1 MTSPRASRGRT
12 YASERYPWSYRSWAE
27 ETPTGGMIFGG
38 ATNPHF
44 PREMRMIARRRL
56 L

>member
-38 ATNPHF
+38 ETNPHF